1 MAKLELSFWEWM
13 SLLLGAFLVPSPLA
27 KILQGPKLNETKP
40 IEGNIMEGIKEL
52 KEAVVGLNELSLII
66 IKHVKDGLSF
76 EDAVAVAVEAAA
88 NSDVKAAIEGI
99 SKVPAEIGDID
110 LAEGVE
116 LVVVQAQYV
125 PKILAALKA

>member
-1 MAKLELSFWEWM
+1 
-13 SLLLGAFLVPSPLA
+13 
-27 KILQGPKLNETKP
+27 
-40 IEGNIMEGIKEL
+40 MEGIKEL